1 MKKKIDRRPWGRL
14 TGMLT
19 ACVVTVTGVVC
30 GLEPNVILM
39 RAAIAATVLA
49 IAAAIL
55 ATVVDTF
62 ATASDES

>member
-30 GLEPNVILM
+30 GLEPNVILL
-39 RAAIAATVLA
+39 RAAIA
-49 IAAAIL
+49 IQRM
-55 ATVVDTF
+55 
-62 ATASDES
+62 